1 MTALNYSEA
10 LLARVI
16 PPEIE
21 AELPPDGDFATI
33 SPDFGR
39 ALVRLIRALR
49 PKSILEFGAGASSL
63 LVAMALQDN
72 GVGRLTTVEHA
83 PRYSASTWARVQQ
96 VRGVD
101 AELIAAP
108 LVLRLSARGLLYQY
122 QMASRLKA
130 RAPYDFVIVDAPPGV
145 CGRDTT
151 LYQALPYLSKGATI
165 ILDDAARV
173 QEGTV
178 VNRWLRACPGLEVC
192 YWNKD
197 LARGVAVLQYSGD
210 GSLNVSLRTLL
221 GTCHDRW
228 IYRQSVRA
236 LRRQDAGIA

>member
-1 MTALNYSEA
+1 MTTRTGFDWSATLLTGAIPSPIEAAL
-10 LLARVI
+10 
-16 PPEIE
+16 PPEGE
-21 AELPPDGDFATI
+21 FFTI
-33 SPDFGR
+33 SPEFGR
-39 ALVRLIRALR
+39 ALVRLIRVVR

-72 GVGRLTTVEHA
+72 GAGRLTTVEHA
-83 PRYSASTWARVQQ
+83 PQYSASAWARVQQ

-197 LARGVAVLQYSGD
+197 LARGGGAP
-210 GSLNVSLRTLL
+210 
-221 GTCHDRW
+221 
-228 IYRQSVRA
+228 I
-236 LRRQDAGIA
+236 